1 MDQLTRVE
9 KRDAILDVDAAVRRR
24 YSAAAQQPEAALC
37 CAVDYDRRYLAALP
51 EEIIRR
57 DYGCGDP
64 SRHLRPGETVLDL
77 GCGGGK
83 ICYIASQVVGPQ
95 GRVLGVD
102 ANDDMLAL
110 ARRHQAE
117 TARRIGH
124 DNVRFLKGRIQDL
137 ALDLDEFERYLAEH
151 PVRNGADWL
160 AAMSHADEL
169 RRARPL
175 IADAAVDVVI
185 SNCVLNL
192 VAADD
197 RRRLFAEMFRV
208 LRPGGHAAI
217 SDITSDRLP
226 PAELR
231 NDPQLWSGCI
241 SGAFTEGGFLKAFEQ
256 AGFGPLEIVDRQ
268 RDPWTVV
275 AGIEFRSLTVA
286 AYKPPTAAEGN
297 ASGEVIYRGPWRRV
311 TDDAGRTYERGARTE
326 VDAARF
332 AALSSAPYAGNFL
345 AVGNTATPPEAA
357 PSADALLAGAACCG
371 GMACGD

>member
-1 MDQLTRVE
+1 MDQLSQPQLSGPLLNVE
-9 KRDAILDVDAAVRRR
+9 AAVRQR
-24 YSAAAQQPEAALC
+24 YSAAAKQPEAALC

-51 EEIIRR
+51 EEIIQR

-64 SRHLRPGETVLDL
+64 SRLLRPGETVLDL

-83 ICYIASQVVGPQ
+83 ICYIASQVVGPE

-102 ANDDMLAL
+102 ANDEMLAL

-117 TARRIGH
+117 TSRRIGH

-137 ALDLDEFERYLAEH
+137 ALDLDAFDRYLAEH
-151 PVRNGADWL
+151 PVRGAADWL
-160 AAMSHADEL
+160 AAASWAEEL

-175 IADAAVDVVI
+175 IADASVDVVI

-208 LRPGGHAAI
+208 LRPGGRATI
-217 SDITSDRLP
+217 SDITCNQLP
-226 PAELR
+226 PDELR

-241 SGAFTEGGFLKAFEQ
+241 SGAFTEGGFLQAFEQ

-268 RDPWTVV
+268 LNPWTVV
-275 AGIEFRSLTVA
+275 AGIEFRSMTVT
-286 AYKPPTAAEGN
+286 AYKPPVVSSER
-297 ASGEVIYRGPWRRV
+297 ASVEVIYRGPWRSV
-311 TDDAGRTYERGARTE
+311 TDDTGRTYERGARKA
-326 VDAARF
+326 VDAGSF
-332 AALSSAPYAGNFL
+332 AALSHAPYAEDFL
-345 AVGNTATPPEAA
+345 NVGDAA
-357 PSADALLAGAACCG
+357 APPSADSQRDAATCCG
-371 GMACGD
+371 GLACGD